1 MTAPYFTVFT
11 PTYNRAKTLDRVYES
26 LKHQTLRDFEWLIV
40 DDGSTDN
47 TGDLVRIWQSEAPFP
62 IRYVYQNNSGKH
74 VATNV
79 GVREAR
85 GDLFLIL
92 DSDDTCVPET
102 LEQFKSLWESIPD
115 DRRNMYSTL
124 SVLCVDS
131 RGRVVGG
138 LYLANVVDAKNQWQ
152 QFRLRSSGERWG
164 VAKTDILRSFPFPR
178 FNEEKFIPE
187 GIVWN
192 RMSRQYKTRF
202 VNKPLRIYEQRSD
215 SLSASAIRIRA
226 MSPIGTSLYYN
237 ELSLLG
243 LPLLQKMK
251 ASVNYVRFSLHGK
264 IPLTMIVKQAMSP
277 LPVLLMIG
285 VGYVAFRL
293 DRYRI

>member
-1 MTAPYFTVFT
+1 MTSPYFTVFT

-26 LKHQTLRDFEWLIV
+26 LRQQTLHDFEWLIV

-47 TGDLVRIWQSEAPFP
+47 TGDLVREWQTEAPFS
-62 IRYVYQNNSGKH
+62 IRYIYQENSGKH

-85 GDLFLIL
+85 GDLFLIF
-92 DSDDTCVPET
+92 DSDDMCVPET

-115 DRRNMYSTL
+115 ERRSTYSTV

-131 RGRVVGG
+131 SGRAIGG
-138 LYLANVVDAKNQWQ
+138 LYPADVVEAENQRL

-164 VAKTDILRSFPFPR
+164 VAKTDVLRSFPFPR
-178 FNEEKFIPE
+178 FNGEKFIPE

-192 RMSRQYKTRF
+192 RMSRQYRTMFANR
-202 VNKPLRIYEQRSD
+202 PLRIYEQRSD

-237 ELSLLG
+237 ELGLLG

-251 ASVNYVRFSLHGK
+251 ASANYVRFSLHGETPFTK
-264 IPLTMIVKQAMSP
+264 IVKQAKSP
-277 LPVLLMIG
+277 LQVLLMIG
-285 VGYVAFRL
+285 VGYLAFRL